1 VVQPLD
7 PFLVVAAAGLLGALG
22 VVHALPVALVLVVFV
37 LVARF
42 GSFRLSWVVAPFVV
56 VALVVGFAR
65 ARRAVV
71 RDEAAAAKALALVPH
86 ADRCWLSGEVVGM
99 PLQRGVLRA
108 DVWVERI
115 DCGGG
120 VREAGLR
127 TRLFDVPASV
137 ARGDRVEIVA
147 QLAPSRRNRDPD
159 LGDPRAAFA
168 RRGHAL
174 SGTALAVEIVAHGRG
189 PPALL
194 DRLRARL
201 RARLERTLGPEL
213 APLGRALV
221 LGEED
226 LAPADDDAFRR
237 SGLTHLL
244 AVSGSHVAL
253 AVGGL
258 VLVLTWSFARLP
270 WLSRRIESARLAA
283 LVGVPCALAYEQ
295 IAGDSGSARR
305 ATAMAV
311 VLLLVRVARRRPDA
325 LRALAWSIL
334 AMLAVD
340 PLCPFDLSFALSL
353 CATVGLLVLAEPIRA
368 FLARGV
374 PRWLAT
380 ALATSVSASV
390 ACTPLVT
397 SFAGSVPVLAVLANL
412 VAVPVGE
419 LLALPLANLAAIA
432 GGVPLVGRLAA
443 GSLIALRGVAR
454 VAGAPSMPVLDLPP
468 PTALEL
474 AVAFAALV
482 AFAGLPRLR
491 RVTVAVAVA
500 ALLLLEVRVRA
511 VARPTAVLAVSV
523 LDVGQGD
530 SVLVDLPL
538 GGAMLFDAGGE
549 VGSAFDPGRNIV
561 GPVLAA
567 RRRSALD
574 VVVLSHP
581 HPDHFLGLPAA
592 LSRVRPREFWD
603 TGQGEAEGAGPAYAA
618 LLAGLRARKT
628 PIRRPRELCG
638 AHEISGALVEVL
650 HPCPSPTPYV
660 NANDNSFV
668 VRIGFGG
675 RHVLLVGDAEHE
687 AEQALVARG
696 VDLRAEFLK
705 VGHHGSRTSSSPA
718 FLAAVSPTWAAVSCG
733 VRNRFGHPH
742 PHALEHLLAARVRVH
757 RTDREG
763 TIRFVTDGVSSSL
776 HTAVDP

>member
-1 VVQPLD
+1 VAQPLD
-7 PFLVVAAAGLLGALG
+7 PFLVVAAAGLLGALA
-22 VVHALPVALVLVVFV
+22 VVHVLPVAVVLVVFV
-37 LVARF
+37 VVARF
-42 GSFRLSWVVAPFVV
+42 GSFRLSFVVAPFA
-56 VALVVGFAR
+56 VAALAVGFGC

-71 RDEAAAAKALALVPH
+71 RDQRAAEQALALVPH
-86 ADRCWLSGEVVGM
+86 ADRCWLVGEVVGM

-108 DVWVERI
+108 DVWVERL

-120 VREAGLR
+120 PRDAGLR
-127 TRLFDVPASV
+127 ARLFDVPSTV
-137 ARGDRVEIVA
+137 VRGDHVEVVA
-147 QLAPSRRNRDPD
+147 QIAPSRRNHDPD

-174 SGTALAVEIVAHGRG
+174 SGTALAVQIVAHGRG

-194 DRLRARL
+194 DRARAHL
-201 RARLERTLGPEL
+201 RARLERALGPEL

-253 AVGGL
+253 AIGGL
-258 VLVLTWSFARLP
+258 VLVLTAAFARVP
-270 WLSRRIESARLAA
+270 WLCRRLEAPRLAA
-283 LVGVPCALAYEQ
+283 VVGVPCALAYEQ

-311 VLLLVRVARRRPDA
+311 VLLLVRATRRRPDR
-325 LRALAWSIL
+325 LRALSWSIL

-353 CATVGLLVLAEPIRA
+353 CATVGLLVLAEPLRA

-374 PRWLAT
+374 PRWLAS
-380 ALATSVSASV
+380 ALATSVAASA
-390 ACTPLVT
+390 ACTPLLT

-412 VAVPVGE
+412 VAVPIGE
-419 LLALPLANLAAIA
+419 LLALPLANLAALT
-432 GGVPLVGRLAA
+432 GGAPLVGRLAA

-454 VAGAPSMPVLDLPP
+454 VAGAPAVPVLDLPP

-474 AVAFAALV
+474 AVAFATLV
-482 AFAGLPRLR
+482 AFAGLPRVR
-491 RVTVAVAVA
+491 RLVVAGGVAV
-500 ALLLLEVRVRA
+500 LLLLEVRVRA
-511 VARPTAVLAVSV
+511 VARPVGVLAVSV

-530 SVLVDLPL
+530 SVLVDLPG

-549 VGSAFDPGRNIV
+549 VGSAFDPGRNLV
-561 GPVLAA
+561 GPILAA
-567 RRRSALD
+567 RRRTTLD

-592 LSRVRPREFWD
+592 LSRVRPAAFWD

-618 LLAGLRARKT
+618 LLAGLRAAKT
-628 PIRRPRELCG
+628 RIRRPKELCG
-638 AHEISGALVEVL
+638 VHEVSGAVVEVL

-668 VRIGFGG
+668 VRLGFRG
-675 RHVLLVGDAEHE
+675 RHALLVGDAEHA

-718 FLAAVSPTWAAVSCG
+718 FLAAVAPTWAAISCG

-742 PHALEHLLAARVRVH
+742 PRALEHLLAARAEVH

-763 TIRFVTDGVSSSL
+763 TVRFVTDGTTSSL
-776 HTAVDP
+776 HTALAP